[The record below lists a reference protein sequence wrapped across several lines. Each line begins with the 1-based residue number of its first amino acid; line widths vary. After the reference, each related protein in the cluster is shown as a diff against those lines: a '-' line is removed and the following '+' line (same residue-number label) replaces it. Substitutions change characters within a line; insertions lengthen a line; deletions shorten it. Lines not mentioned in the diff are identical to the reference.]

1 MKLRLLKLKQKQ
13 KRQRYKRKCSVD
25 FLDISRF
32 ISQVIK
38 KVLYLT
44 KQGFTL
50 ITRDGIA
57 YSFDKYETLLF
68 DYSVLSL
75 IFMQAFL
82 CRVIYIIDATDLRV
96 SRRHF
101 VQNLQQYWFVRDKI
115 SARAKIY

>member
-1 MKLRLLKLKQKQ
+1 M
-13 KRQRYKRKCSVD
+13 
-25 FLDISRF
+25 
-32 ISQVIK
+32 
-38 KVLYLT
+38 LYLT

-50 ITRDGIA
+50 VTRDGIA
-57 YSFDKYETLLF
+57 HSYDKYKTFLF

-101 VQNLQQYWFVRDKI
+101 VQNLQQYWFLRDKI
-115 SARAKIY
+115 SARAKIYYLWPGQKPNVELPIVRDKTLVVTLI

>member
-1 MKLRLLKLKQKQ
+1 MFYCPCLTSKDKGRFE
-13 KRQRYKRKCSVD
+13 KCSVD
-25 FLDISRF
+25 FLDTNILAES
-32 ISQVIK
+32 SK

-50 ITRDGIA
+50 VTRDGIA
-57 YSFDKYETLLF
+57 HSYDKYKTFLF

-82 CRVIYIIDATDLRV
+82 CRVIYIVDATDLRIP
-96 SRRHF
+96 RRYF

-115 SARAKIY
+115 SASADIY